1 VVLAVVAVLVEVHQV
16 VDHHLI
22 TLLVELLTLE
32 AVEEEDQL
40 KVDIHHMLLK
50 LKAVQV
56 VLVLS

>member
-1 VVLAVVAVLVEVHQV
+1 MVLAVVAVLVEVHQV

-32 AVEEEDQL
+32 VVVEEDQL
-40 KVDIHHMLLK
+40 KVEVHHMLLK

-56 VLVLS
+56 APVLS